1 MLNTWIQT
9 YTGKRFNLLD
19 PDIDSIDIEDIA
31 HALSMQCR
39 YTGHTLVFYSV
50 AEHSVHVS
58 RITDSSDSLWGLL
71 HDASEAYLGDVA
83 SPLKH
88 SGLMQGYIALEE
100 RVQAAICQKFGLPLT
115 MPKSVKLADETLLA
129 TEKRDIMAM
138 NGNDWGLT
146 VKAMPN
152 TIQPVP
158 ANVAKSI
165 FLNRFDILR
174 LRNGDKDRIWK

>member
-1 MLNTWIQT
+1 MGYGRIGIMLNTWIQT

-100 RVQAAICQKFGLPLT
+100 RVQAAICQKFGLP
-115 MPKSVKLADETLLA
+115 
-129 TEKRDIMAM
+129 
-138 NGNDWGLT
+138 
-146 VKAMPN
+146 
-152 TIQPVP
+152 
-158 ANVAKSI
+158 
-165 FLNRFDILR
+165 
-174 LRNGDKDRIWK
+174 